1 MASYERVSIAGRS
14 YLVCAECRRPHEPGY
29 AVCYPVVIPGV
40 GLPPIGQGTTQSL
53 CGSCYR
59 IQFGRMY
66 PKEPMRNVPDTA
78 LPGEPPIPFDITDR
92 PARPKTETELL
103 EEAISIAK
111 ASGGAET
118 PLQVYARLTNVEQ
131 DKAQTEISTPP
142 DMATVKA

>member
-40 GLPPIGQGTTQSL
+40 GLPRIGDGTAQSL

-59 IQFGRMY
+59 MQFGRMY
-66 PKEPMRNVPDTA
+66 PKEPMRNVPDTT
-78 LPGEPPIPFDITDR
+78 LSGEPPIPFDITDR
-92 PARPKTETELL
+92 VPRPKTEIEFL

-111 ASGGAET
+111 ASGGAEQ
-118 PLQVYARLTNVEQ
+118 PLQVYARLKDAES
-131 DKAQTEISTPP
+131 DKAQTEITAPP
-142 DMATVKA
+142 DMAVKV